1 MAETQKL
8 VSSLYRAM
16 NAIENNIGGG
26 EGVEGL
32 YGSIRGASMEKILQ
46 CMKEKCNL
54 NDKSHLMDV
63 GSGLCRPLVHA
74 IVTAQVVQT
83 TGVEIDRIKC
93 MKAEA
98 FCSQMKRQLYGK
110 KYDVACTVPMPEI
123 RCSSIEDMESLD
135 PATHAYSFW
144 EGVPVDARVRFGR
157 LFSTSKTL
165 TSLAV
170 VQRSMRKED
179 PAEEMDALYG
189 FGALVLVGTFPV
201 SMSGSGRNFM
211 AYIFNKAE
219 EAETRHRQ
227 KKARKK
233 GVTMATILKQS
244 HRKPTSIT
252 KRVAMSNARSR
263 GLLNL

>member
-1 MAETQKL
+1 MQ
-8 VSSLYRAM
+8 
-16 NAIENNIGGG
+16 NNIGGG

-46 CMKEKCNL
+46 CMKEKCDL
-54 NDKSHLMDV
+54 DGTSHLMDV

-74 IVTAQVVQT
+74 MVTAQVGQT

-98 FCSQMKRQLYGK
+98 FCSQMKKHLYGK
-110 KYDVACTVPMPEI
+110 KYGVPCTMSMPEI
-123 RCSSIEDMESLD
+123 RCSSIEDMKSLD

-144 EGVPVDARVRFGR
+144 EGVPVEARVRFGR
-157 LFSTSKTL
+157 LFSSSKTL
-165 TSLAV
+165 KSVAV
-170 VQRSMRKED
+170 VQRSMRKDD

-189 FGALVLVGTFPV
+189 FGSLVLVGTFPV

-219 EAETRHRQ
+219 GGEKRRR
-227 KKARKK
+227 RKK
-233 GVTMATILKQS
+233 IKKSRQEGITMISMLKQS
-244 HRKPTSIT
+244 HQTSKST
-252 KRVAMSNARSR
+252 AAKRVAVQDTRSR
-263 GLLNL
+263 GLLHN

>member
-1 MAETQKL
+1 MQ
-8 VSSLYRAM
+8 
-16 NAIENNIGGG
+16 NNIGGG

-46 CMKEKCNL
+46 CMKKRCNL
-54 NDKSHLMDV
+54 DDKSHLLDV

-74 IVTAQVVQT
+74 MVTAHVGQT

-98 FCSQMKRQLYGK
+98 FCSQMKKQVYGK
-110 KYDVACTVPMPEI
+110 KYGVACTVSMPEI
-123 RCSSIEDMESLD
+123 RCSSIEDMKSLD

-144 EGVPVDARVRFGR
+144 EGVPVEARVRFGR
-157 LFSTSKTL
+157 LFSSSKTL
-165 TSLAV
+165 KSLAI

-211 AYIFNKAE
+211 AYVFNKAE
-219 EAETRHRQ
+219 EDEIKYRE
-227 KKARKK
+227 KKSLKK
-233 GVTMATILKQS
+233 LGSMPSILKQS
-244 HRKPTSIT
+244 GRKPTVVA
-252 KRVAMSNARSR
+252 KKVAMCKARSR
-263 GLLNL
+263 GLLNLE